1 MPPRSS
7 WRARSPQGFTRVAD
21 SAAILAQ
28 VNAVGLN
35 YAPSI
40 SRDGLELFFTRIA
53 DRANPSPEIFRAAR
67 ATTAAPFGAPQRVAA
82 ISGSAEAPALSP
94 DGRVL
99 YYHKRENGR
108 FSIFLSAVRWLMTNQ
123 SPNRSRSIAGR
134 VALITGAASGMGRAT
149 AKLFAAEG
157 AHVAVT
163 DLDLAACENVAA
175 ECGANAR
182 AYALDVADGD
192 AIART
197 VAQIAADFGR
207 IDILVNNAGVSS
219 FCALDDPAYE
229 DVWHRALAVML
240 TAHQRMV
247 RAALPWLRQSD
258 AARIVNIASTEGLG
272 ATPGDTPYVAAKT
285 GVIGLTR
292 GLAVDLG
299 PEGITV
305 NCICPGPIR
314 TAMTDAVA
322 EEHKAIFA
330 KRRTALRRY
339 GEPEEVA
346 HITLSLVLPAASYIT
361 GVAIPVDGGLMARNA

>member
-1 MPPRSS
+1 
-7 WRARSPQGFTRVAD
+7 
-21 SAAILAQ
+21 
-28 VNAVGLN
+28 VNL
-35 YAPSI
+35 
-40 SRDGLELFFTRIA
+40 
-53 DRANPSPEIFRAAR
+53 
-67 ATTAAPFGAPQRVAA
+67 
-82 ISGSAEAPALSP
+82 
-94 DGRVL
+94 
-99 YYHKRENGR
+99 
-108 FSIFLSAVRWLMTNQ
+108 
-123 SPNRSRSIAGR
+123 SRSIAGR
-134 VALITGAASGMGRAT
+134 VAIITGAGSGMGRA
-149 AKLFAAEG
+149 AARLFAAEG
-157 AHVAVT
+157 AQVAVI
-163 DLDLAACENVAA
+163 DLDLAACQTVAA
-175 ECGANAR
+175 ECGAGAR
-182 AYALDVADGD
+182 AYALDVADGE

-219 FCALDDPAYE
+219 FCALDDPAY
-229 DVWHRALAVML
+229 DNIWHRALAVML

-247 RAALPWLRQSD
+247 RSCLPWLRQSD

-272 ATPGDTPYVAAKT
+272 ATAGDTPYVAAKT

-322 EEHKAIFA
+322 EDHKTIFA

>member
-1 MPPRSS
+1 MTHPP
-7 WRARSPQGFTRVAD
+7 
-21 SAAILAQ
+21 L
-28 VNAVGLN
+28 
-35 YAPSI
+35 
-40 SRDGLELFFTRIA
+40 
-53 DRANPSPEIFRAAR
+53 
-67 ATTAAPFGAPQRVAA
+67 
-82 ISGSAEAPALSP
+82 
-94 DGRVL
+94 
-99 YYHKRENGR
+99 
-108 FSIFLSAVRWLMTNQ
+108 
-123 SPNRSRSIAGR
+123 SRSIAGR
-134 VALITGAASGMGRAT
+134 CAIVTGAASGIGRESAL
-149 AKLFAAEG
+149 LFAAEG
-157 AHVAVT
+157 ARVAVV
-163 DLDLAACENVAA
+163 DRDGEAAAAVAA
-175 ECGANAR
+175 QCGGEAR
-182 AYALDVADGD
+182 AYALDVADAK
-192 AIART
+192 AIAAT
-197 VAQIAADFGR
+197 VARIGTDFGG

-219 FCALDDPAYE
+219 FCALDDPVYE
-229 DVWHRALAVML
+229 EVWARALAVML

-247 RAALPWLRQSD
+247 RAALPFLRQSD

-314 TAMTDAVA
+314 TAMTDAVS
-322 EEHKAIFA
+322 EEHKVIFA

>member
-1 MPPRSS
+1 M
-7 WRARSPQGFTRVAD
+7 T
-21 SAAILAQ
+21 
-28 VNAVGLN
+28 
-35 YAPSI
+35 APT
-40 SRDGLELFFTRIA
+40 L
-53 DRANPSPEIFRAAR
+53 
-67 ATTAAPFGAPQRVAA
+67 
-82 ISGSAEAPALSP
+82 
-94 DGRVL
+94 
-99 YYHKRENGR
+99 
-108 FSIFLSAVRWLMTNQ
+108 
-123 SPNRSRSIAGR
+123 SRSIVGR
-134 VALITGAASGMGRAT
+134 VAIVTGAANGMGRAT

-163 DLDLAACENVAA
+163 DLDLAACEAVAA
-175 ECGANAR
+175 ECGPNAR
-182 AYALDVADGD
+182 AYALDVADTN
-192 AIART
+192 AIAQT

-219 FCALDDPAYE
+219 FCALDDEAYE
-229 DVWHRALAVML
+229 DIWHRAVAVML

-247 RAALPWLRQSD
+247 RAALPHLRQSD

-272 ATPGDTPYVAAKT
+272 ATPGDTPYVTAKT

-314 TAMTDAVA
+314 TAMTDAVSD
-322 EEHKAIFA
+322 EHKTIFA

>member
-1 MPPRSS
+1 VPHP
-7 WRARSPQGFTRVAD
+7 
-21 SAAILAQ
+21 
-28 VNAVGLN
+28 
-35 YAPSI
+35 
-40 SRDGLELFFTRIA
+40 
-53 DRANPSPEIFRAAR
+53 NP
-67 ATTAAPFGAPQRVAA
+67 
-82 ISGSAEAPALSP
+82 
-94 DGRVL
+94 
-99 YYHKRENGR
+99 
-108 FSIFLSAVRWLMTNQ
+108 
-123 SPNRSRSIAGR
+123 SRSIAGR
-134 VALITGAASGMGRAT
+134 VAIVTGAASGMGRAT
-149 AKLFAAEG
+149 AQLFASEG
-157 AHVAVT
+157 AQVAVT
-163 DLDLAACENVAA
+163 DLDPAACEAVAG
-175 ECGANAR
+175 ECGPNAK
-182 AYALDVADGD
+182 AFALDVSD
-192 AIART
+192 AAAITDT
-197 VAQIAADFGR
+197 VARIADHFGR

-229 DVWHRALAVML
+229 DVWHRALGVML

-247 RAALPWLRQSD
+247 RASLPWLRQSD

-322 EEHKAIFA
+322 EEHKVIFA

-346 HITLSLVLPAASYIT
+346 HITLSLVLPAASYTT